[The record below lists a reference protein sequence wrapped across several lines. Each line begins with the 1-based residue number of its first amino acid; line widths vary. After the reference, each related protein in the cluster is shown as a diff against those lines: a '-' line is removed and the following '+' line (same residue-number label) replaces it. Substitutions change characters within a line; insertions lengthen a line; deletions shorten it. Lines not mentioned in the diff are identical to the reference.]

1 MSKSVERMS
10 DWNCDNLF
18 TSLLAL
24 KKQILILVDL
34 ERCMIANGRVRASY
48 DMIIVIAEIIRT
60 TYVTVT

>member
-18 TSLLAL
+18 TRLLAL

-34 ERCMIANGRVRASY
+34 ETLFRDA
-48 DMIIVIAEIIRT
+48 
-60 TYVTVT
+60 